1 MKKIFYSAII
11 GAGLLINSAH
21 ADTNENAEFCNQLRT
36 VSTSIVKVGVDA
48 YSIEHHKDV
57 GVCENISPDEWKQML
72 AESSMFGFLLGLE
85 SSFSQQDRE
94 HALCMNLAY
103 NVFVTSAIKKGID
116 TIDGMKDLTQKENH
130 EMTNL
135 FKSCGE
141 FVKTL
146 GKQGV

>member
-1 MKKIFYSAII
+1 MKKIVYSSII
-11 GAGLLINSAH
+11 GAMLLMSTAH
-21 ADTNENAEFCNQLRT
+21 ADIKENAEFCNQLRT

-72 AESSMFGFLLGLE
+72 AESGMYGFLLGLS

-103 NVFVTSAIKKGID
+103 DVFVATAIKQGVD
-116 TIDGMKDLTQKENH
+116 TIEGMKDLTQKENP

-141 FVKTL
+141 FAKTL
-146 GKQGV
+146 SK